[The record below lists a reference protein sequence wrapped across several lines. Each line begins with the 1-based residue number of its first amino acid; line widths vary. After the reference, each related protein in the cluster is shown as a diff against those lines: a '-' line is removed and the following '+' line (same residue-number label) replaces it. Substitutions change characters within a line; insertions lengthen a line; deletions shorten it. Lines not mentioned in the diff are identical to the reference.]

1 MMAVITNVK
10 DINRVCLKK
19 SYLHFHIKSNN
30 LLLLSL
36 LSSFLFNLEI
46 KYIIKQ

>member
-30 LLLLSL
+30 LLLLSSL
-36 LSSFLFNLEI
+36 SFLFNLEI